1 MNQTD
6 EITYPC
12 IIEVS
17 NIDFEELINC
27 EDDPYDLADQ
37 YPSIV
42 KKRVCI
48 GKVQN
53 NYICIQSKENQLE
66 QIMLNLTTPV
76 KNSSNYPTWVSSGS
90 VSGLVL
96 QFFRFGRKIERKMKF
111 TEWLKS

>member
-17 NIDFEELINC
+17 NIDFEELINW
-27 EDDPYDLADQ
+27 EDDPNDTL
-37 YPSIV
+37 V

-53 NYICIQSKENQLE
+53 NYICIQSKESQLE